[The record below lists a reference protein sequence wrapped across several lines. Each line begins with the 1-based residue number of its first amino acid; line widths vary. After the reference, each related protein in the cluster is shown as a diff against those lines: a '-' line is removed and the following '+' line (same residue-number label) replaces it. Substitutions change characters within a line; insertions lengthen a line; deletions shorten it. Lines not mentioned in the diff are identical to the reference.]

1 MKQFDTQSYVY
12 GDEMSRDWL
21 QLFSPKSSQRYGNY
35 GLVERFT
42 IHYKEKTP
50 LSHDGA
56 ERWKGAFDVCDH
68 NKELVVHEE
77 KVIPPCGLG

>member
-42 IHYKEKTP
+42 IHYKEKNAFIPRWSRAMGGGIRRMRSQQGTGCTRGK
-50 LSHDGA
+50 SHTT
-56 ERWKGAFDVCDH
+56 
-68 NKELVVHEE
+68 L
-77 KVIPPCGLG
+77 